1 MGVGVTGD
9 VWVVEEELEVV
20 VGCQVMIGGRGSEG
34 MKGGVEWILG
44 E

>member
-20 VGCQVMIGGRGSEG
+20 MGCWVMIGGRGSEG
-34 MKGGVEWILG
+34 MKEGVEWISK